1 MPLPVSALFAFARS
15 PLAKWLGAGLVVSGI
30 VWYGHSTVF
39 DRGVAACKRDAVLSA
54 AHAQEEAHQTYLAEV
69 ERGNALSAELVKTQ
83 RRLNE
88 TKSEYLAY
96 ANGIVGNCP
105 AELGLF
111 LAAEE
116 ANIARVPEAARAPVG
131 PADGVAASAIAGN
144 IAENR
149 WRFEANR
156 AQCAALIEWHARS
169 QKPVTSP

>member
-1 MPLPVSALFAFARS
+1 MARCT
-15 PLAKWLGAGLVVSGI
+15 AEHELVRL
-30 VWYGHSTVF
+30 H
-39 DRGVAACKRDAVLSA
+39 DAEA
-54 AHAQEEAHQTYLAEV
+54 AHQYHLAEV

-131 PADGVAASAIAGN
+131 PTDGVAASAIAGN

-149 WRFEANR
+149 WRFETNR

>member
-1 MPLPVSALFAFARS
+1 MPNQLVIYFLGALAVSAAG
-15 PLAKWLGAGLVVSGI
+15 WLGYSAI
-30 VWYGHSTVF
+30 H
-39 DRGVAACKRDAVLSA
+39 DRGVESCRADVELDRLHAEEA
-54 AHAQEEAHQTYLAEV
+54 AHQVYLAEV
-69 ERGNALSAELVKTQ
+69 ARGNALSAELVKTQ

-96 ANGIVGNCP
+96 AHGIVGNCP

-116 ANIARVPEAARAPVG
+116 ANLARVPEAARAPVS
-131 PADGVAASAIAGN
+131 PTDGVAASAIAGN

-156 AQCAALIEWHARS
+156 AQCAAIIEWHARS
-169 QKPVTSP
+169 QNPVTSP